1 MKYNTRYCTWRQNFK
16 EQYTKSSG
24 KMYKHIVQQIV
35 EENVQQKERNSYVAL
50 LIKKFVITKL
60 VVPS

>member
-1 MKYNTRYCTWRQNFK
+1 
-16 EQYTKSSG
+16 
-24 KMYKHIVQQIV
+24 MYKHIVQQIV
-35 EENVQQKERNSYVAL
+35 QENVQQKERNSYVAL